1 MTKTGTLTDQLR
13 AADQMHLVEALERLD
28 AAEQA
33 PLIAQLESIPWDEIP
48 ALIDEY
54 VRTAPEFELP
64 GDVAPAP
71 YYPYDA
77 KSSVRSWDEASAL
90 EAGQQLIRDG
100 KVAAFVVAG
109 GQGTR
114 LGYNGPKGCYPAGAI
129 TGKPLF
135 AFFADNLLGARDR
148 FGVRVPF
155 YVMTSPLNHD
165 ATVAFFKDQNHFG
178 LDPRDV
184 MFFPQGVM
192 PSFDR
197 ETARVLLASPNR
209 IATNPDGHGGSIRA
223 LHVSG
228 ALDDMKQ
235 RGIEHLSYFQ
245 VDNPIVNVL
254 DPVFLG
260 LHVSADDSSA
270 QMSSKMV
277 SKAYPEEKVGL
288 FCTSAARTRVIEY
301 SDMPMDRQKET
312 ADDGDLLFRAGSIAI
327 HAFSVAFVEKLASD
341 PAYALPYHRADKKVP
356 YYDPKSEQLIQP
368 MDPNAVKLER
378 FVFDALPLAERS
390 IIYETARPI
399 EFAPIKNS
407 EGVDSAESSKIIQTE
422 RAALWLERAGVE
434 IPRRDDDRAD
444 CTIELSPRT
453 ASRAEHLK
461 DADLPKSIA
470 RGQRLAL

>member
-1 MTKTGTLTDQLR
+1 MTQTGTLTDQLR
-13 AADQMHLVEALERLD
+13 AADQTHLIDALDRLD
-28 AAEQA
+28 ADEQR
-33 PLIAQLESIPWDEIP
+33 PLIAQLESIPWTEIP
-48 ALIDEY
+48 ALIDTY
-54 VRTAPEFELP
+54 VRTAPEFALP

-71 YYPYDA
+71 YYPYDPG
-77 KSSVRSWDEASAL
+77 SSVRAWDEPAAL

-129 TGKPLF
+129 SGKPLF

-148 FGVRVPF
+148 FGVRVPL

-165 ATVAFFKDQNHFG
+165 ATVAFFRDQNNFG
-178 LDPRDV
+178 LDARDV

-228 ALDDMKQ
+228 ALDDMKR

-260 LHVSADDSSA
+260 LHAAANDSSA

-277 SKAYPEEKVGL
+277 TKAYPEEKVGL
-288 FCTSAARTRVIEY
+288 FCTSAGRTQVVEY

-312 ADDGDLLFRAGSIAI
+312 ADDGELLFRAGSIAI

-341 PAYALPYHRADKKVP
+341 AAFALPYHRADKKVP

-368 MDPNAVKLER
+368 LDPNGVKLER
-378 FVFDALPLAERS
+378 FVFDALPLAEKS
-390 IIYETARPI
+390 IVYQTARPI
-399 EFAPIKNS
+399 EFAPIKNA

-434 IPRRDDDRAD
+434 IPRREDDHAD

-453 ASRAEHLK
+453 ASRAQHLNG
-461 DADLPKSIA
+461 ADLPKSIA